1 MFKSAGNQGELNGF
15 LDAGSHMNG
24 ELHFEDTFRIEGK
37 LTGSVVSD
45 GKLVVG
51 DGGDVEGDLRVRHVI
66 VLGTVRGTLRAA
78 EKVEIAPSG
87 KVLADLH
94 TPSLVIEE
102 GAYFEGNCSMKPGR
116 GEGGGNVARIPVA
129 KG

>member
-1 MFKSAGNQGELNGF
+1 MFKNAGNQGLNGI

-24 ELHFEDTFRIEGK
+24 ELRFENEFRIQGK
-37 LTGSVVSD
+37 LTGSVVSE

-51 DGGDVEGDLRVRHVI
+51 EGGDVEGDVRVRQAI
-66 VLGTVRGTLRAA
+66 VVGTVRGTLRAT
-78 EKVEIAPSG
+78 ERVEIAASG